1 MDQLQQPRNPPPRTG
16 PLLSSSGLRQLV
28 GAILS
33 MKNGG
38 GYTKNGGG
46 NNTVI
51 QTIYDDKE
59 EQRNSTSGGRNAK
72 LLKLAQ
78 EVERMSEVFEE
89 ANRAR
94 AEERQL
100 REDMHNDLL
109 RRIQLV
115 RDYMGTETK
124 RLSELMKDFTSK
136 FEKDLQDV
144 KDELMTKLN
153 TKISVANQSLSRLE
167 NWSSELDRAIEQER
181 QDRLRETEA
190 VMAPIRK
197 KVARV
202 EEDLVLEQKIRQV
215 RSEELMK
222 DLIEAT
228 DSLNNTL
235 DVDKFNREQYFKDL
249 VLVTEDERKSL
260 EKRQIVTREETSQG
274 MDKRREALNQETEN
288 RIENQDG
295 IVDNVTLFIKR
306 FQENITEEGKM
317 G

>member
-1 MDQLQQPRNPPPRTG
+1 
-16 PLLSSSGLRQLV
+16 
-28 GAILS
+28 

-274 MDKRREALNQETEN
+274 MDKRREALNQETQN

>member
-1 MDQLQQPRNPPPRTG
+1 
-16 PLLSSSGLRQLV
+16 
-28 GAILS
+28 
-33 MKNGG
+33 
-38 GYTKNGGG
+38 
-46 NNTVI
+46 
-51 QTIYDDKE
+51 
-59 EQRNSTSGGRNAK
+59 
-72 LLKLAQ
+72 
-78 EVERMSEVFEE
+78 MSEVFEE

-100 REDMHNDLL
+100 RDDMHQDLL

-115 RDYMGTETK
+115 RDYMAQETK
-124 RLSELMKDFTSK
+124 RLNELLKEFTSK
-136 FEKDLQDV
+136 FELELQEV

-153 TKISVANQSLSRLE
+153 TQVSIANQKLTRLE
-167 NWSSELDRAIEQER
+167 GWGVELEAAIEQER

-197 KVARV
+197 KVARL
-202 EEDLVLEQKIRQV
+202 EEDLVLEEKIRKN

-235 DVDKFNREQYFKDL
+235 DVDKYNREQYFRDL
-249 VLVTEDERKSL
+249 EAVTLDERESL
-260 EKRQIVTREETSQG
+260 EKRQIIARDEQIKGV
-274 MDKRREALNQETEN
+274 DKRRECLNEETDN

-295 IVDNVTLFIKR
+295 IVDNVTLFVRR
-306 FQENITEEGKM
+306 FQENMMEDAKM

>member
-1 MDQLQQPRNPPPRTG
+1 MVPA
-16 PLLSSSGLRQLV
+16 LLAMV
-28 GAILS
+28 GATATA
-33 MKNGG
+33 G
-38 GYTKNGGG
+38 GYGKTGGTTRSGGG
-46 NNTVI
+46 NTTMI
-51 QTIYDDKE
+51 QTIHDDKKDE
-59 EQRNSTSGGRNAK
+59 KDQTGGQSGGSQNAK
-72 LLKLAQ
+72 LQKLAK

-100 REDMHNDLL
+100 RDDMHQDLL

-115 RDYMGTETK
+115 RDYMAQETK
-124 RLSELMKDFTSK
+124 RLNELLKEFTSK
-136 FEKDLQDV
+136 FELELQEV

-153 TKISVANQSLSRLE
+153 TQVSIANQKLTRLE
-167 NWSSELDRAIEQER
+167 GWGVELEAAIEQER

-197 KVARV
+197 KVARL
-202 EEDLVLEQKIRQV
+202 EEDLVLEEKIRKN

-235 DVDKFNREQYFKDL
+235 DVDKYNREQYFRDL
-249 VLVTEDERKSL
+249 EAVTLDERESL
-260 EKRQIVTREETSQG
+260 EKRQIIARDEQIKGV
-274 MDKRREALNQETEN
+274 DKRRECLNEETDN

-295 IVDNVTLFIKR
+295 IVDNVTLFVRR
-306 FQENITEEGKM
+306 FQENMMEDAKM